1 MGGAVGGAVVTLA
14 HATHTASH
22 DCNKVNY
29 NKQNALITPH
39 SSLITLAHKEFLNWP
54 MTLLLLVAWSRGMRE
69 KGSWVW
75 RQWQQGQ
82 IRGKG
87 EGQGVKGEG

>member
-1 MGGAVGGAVVTLA
+1 MGGAVGTLA
-14 HATHTASH
+14 HATHIASH

-29 NKQNALITPH
+29 NYVTSKMH
-39 SSLITLAHKEFLNWP
+39 SSLMTLAHKGFLNWP
-54 MTLLLLVAWSRGMRE
+54 MTLLLLVAWSRGMKE